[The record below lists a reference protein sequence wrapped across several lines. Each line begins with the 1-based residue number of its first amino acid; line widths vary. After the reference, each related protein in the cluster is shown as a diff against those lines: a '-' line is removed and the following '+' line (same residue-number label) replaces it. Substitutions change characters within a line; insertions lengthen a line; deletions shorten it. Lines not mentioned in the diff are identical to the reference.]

1 MGVSRLRRSE
11 TSPSQIGTLTT
22 AAGTQPLALVRG
34 GVDQSLL
41 DGMPWPAVLLDEHG
55 TIHLANQP
63 WWRRMVEGKGTAA
76 TCGPGVN
83 YLDVCRRAAAEL
95 PEVGAFAD
103 GIERVLIGD
112 DASYVF
118 DYPVVGDEGE
128 EWFSAH
134 CTPVGLG
141 PDGALVVHQD
151 VTERMRAIGALADQ
165 ASHDGLTGLA
175 NRATFLLRLRQAL
188 ERGEACAVLF
198 MDLDDFKLI
207 NDTLGHGVGD
217 ALLRGVA
224 ERLRVAARPDD
235 VVARLGGDEFTVLMR
250 DVPDETTALR
260 AAQRVHDAFT
270 APFDLAGQRRYVRV
284 SVGCRV
290 AEPGALPAEQA
301 AESVLRDADVALY
314 QAKGGGKH
322 RVELFSETTR
332 ASLVRRLEIE
342 QELRHAVEDGTL
354 EVRFQPQVELR
365 TGTLVGFEA
374 LARWSH
380 PQLGVVTPTEFVS
393 VAEERGLIIEL
404 GALVLDRVCR
414 QLAEWRR
421 TIDAELSATVNVSA
435 HQLADPGFEQRV
447 LRAVEAAGLDPTAL
461 CLEVTESALLGNGDE
476 PIRRLHALRERGLYV
491 AVDDFGTGW
500 SSLAQLKRLPVDVLK
515 IDRAFVDGLGTDQED
530 TAIVASILSLASAM
544 GLHVIAEGVET
555 PLQAAE
561 LAALGCPIGQGFL
574 FAPAVPAGGFAVLLG
589 RGNRIRTPETWG
601 PVGRKRPPGMLDA
614 MLDAIGVRK
623 EDA

>member
-1 MGVSRLRRSE
+1 MA
-11 TSPSQIGTLTT
+11 P
-22 AAGTQPLALVRG
+22 VRDA
-34 GVDQSLL
+34 VDQSLL
-41 DGMPWPAVLLDEHG
+41 DGMPWPAVLLDRHG
-55 TIHLANQP
+55 TIKLANQP
-63 WWRRMVEGKGTAA
+63 WWKRMVQGKGTPAS
-76 TCGPGVN
+76 CGPGAN
-83 YLDVCRRAAAEL
+83 YLAVCRRAAAEL
-95 PEVGAFAD
+95 PEVGALAD
-103 GIERVLIGD
+103 AIERVLTGD
-112 DASYVF
+112 QDSYVF
-118 DYPVVGDEGE
+118 DYPVECGGRE

-141 PDGALVVHQD
+141 PDGALMVHQD

-175 NRATFLLRLRQAL
+175 NRATFLTRLRQAL

-224 ERLRVAARPDD
+224 DRLRKAARPDD
-235 VVARLGGDEFTVLMR
+235 VIARLGGDEFTVLMR
-250 DVPDETTALR
+250 DIPDEATALL
-260 AAQRVHDAFT
+260 AAERVHDAFT
-270 APFDLAGQRRYVRV
+270 APFDLAGQRRHVRV

-290 AEPGALPAEQA
+290 SEPTSLSPEEA

-332 ASLVRRLEIE
+332 ASLVRRLDIE

-365 TGTLVGFEA
+365 SGTLVGIEA

-393 VAEERGLIIEL
+393 VAEERGLIVEL
-404 GALVLDRVCR
+404 GTLVLDRVCR

-421 TIDAELSATVNVSA
+421 TIHPELSATVNVSA
-435 HQLADPGFEQRV
+435 HQLADPGFEQKV
-447 LRAVEAAGLDPTAL
+447 LRAVEASGVDPAAL
-461 CLEVTESALLGNGDE
+461 CLEVTESALLGNGEE
-476 PIRRLHALRERGLYV
+476 PTRRLHALREKGLYV

-530 TAIVASILSLASAM
+530 TAIVASILSLAGAM

-561 LAALGCPIGQGFL
+561 LTALGCPVGQGFL
-574 FAPAVPAGGFAVLLG
+574 FAPAVPAGGLPGLLG
-589 RGNRIRTPETWG
+589 RGNRIRTPDSWYPTTG
-601 PVGRKRPPGMLDA
+601 KRPPGMLDA
-614 MLDAIGVRK
+614 MLDAIGVGR
-623 EDA
+623 EDL